1 MSDPSIRID
10 RNVEMQTRDGV
21 TLRADVVRPD
31 IASKVPAILARTPYD
46 KSMQFN
52 MMRGLAPVDAAI
64 NGYAFVIQDIRG
76 RYASEGEWDFVNLK
90 SANEDDGYDS
100 VEWVAS
106 QDWCDGNVGMA
117 GGSYV
122 AVTQWSAALA
132 DPPHLRAISPALMG
146 MSPSAALAH
155 LLPLESMTIGWMA
168 GLAVDRLTRLLSEGQ
183 ANPADFMKVLEAMS
197 QPEKASAV
205 LPLNDLMVLES
216 IGMPRY
222 GEVDDLVTNVA
233 ADAGEERFKVPA
245 LWSAGWYDN
254 AGGGSMFH
262 VMREKGATE
271 IARSDSRLIMGGW
284 THNYA
289 LNFVGSFGL
298 GGLGSADGAGLS
310 ILHRTFY
317 DRHLKGMDVDLPPV
331 RYFVMGERVW
341 RDAENWPIPGTD
353 FRRMYLHSKGKANSN
368 RGDGALS
375 LDTPAASEAPD
386 RFTSDPMDP
395 VPSWGFRVMYTGG
408 TTVAGPFEQM
418 RVEQREDVL
427 VYTSEPLQEAWE
439 VVGDIDLHLYL
450 SSTATD
456 TDIVAKLCVVWED
469 GSSFNLADGALRL
482 RRREGALN
490 QKLIEPGQVYP
501 ITIELGPTGYKFEPG
516 MRIRVQIASTA
527 FPHLARNTQTGGVI
541 EEDPVGQV
549 AENTIFHDAEHPS
562 YVVIPVQPD
571 PPPPAVMTH
580 LLG

>member
-1 MSDPSIRID
+1 MPETSIRID
-10 RNVEMQTRDGV
+10 RDVEMVTRDGV

-31 IASKVPAILARTPYD
+31 ISARVPAIVARTPYE
-46 KSMQFN
+46 KTMQWH
-52 MMRGLAPVDAAI
+52 MMRGLTPYNAAI

-76 RYASEGEWDFVNLK
+76 RYASEGEWNFVDLK
-90 SANEDDGYDS
+90 HANEDDGFDTI
-100 VEWVAS
+100 EWVAS
-106 QDWCDGNVGMA
+106 QDWCDGNIGMA

-132 DPPHLRAISPALMG
+132 DPPHLRAIAPALMG
-146 MSPSAALAH
+146 ISASRSLAH

-168 GLAVDRLTRLLSEGQ
+168 GLAVDRLMKLMPEGK
-183 ANPADFMKVLEAMS
+183 ANPADFMTVLEAMTH
-197 QPEKASAV
+197 PEVASAK

-222 GEVDDLVTNVA
+222 GEVDELVTNVA

-254 AGGGSMFH
+254 AGGGEMFRT
-262 VMREKGATE
+262 MREKGATD
-271 IARSDSRLIMGGW
+271 IARSDSRLILGGW

-298 GGLGSADGAGLS
+298 GGLGSADGAGLG

-317 DRHLKGMDVDLPPV
+317 DRHLRGANVDLPPV
-331 RYFVMGERVW
+331 RYFVMGERAW
-341 RDAENWPIPGTD
+341 RDADDWPIPGTD
-353 FRRMYLHSKGKANSN
+353 FWRMYLHSRGKANSN

-375 LDTPAASEAPD
+375 LDPPAASESPD
-386 RFTSDPMDP
+386 RYKSDPMDP

-418 RVEQREDVL
+418 RVEQRDDVL
-427 VYTSEPLQEAWE
+427 VYTSDPLSEAWE

-450 SSTATD
+450 SSTARD
-456 TDIVAKLCVVWED
+456 TDVVAKLCVVWED

-482 RRREGALN
+482 RRREGPTTQN
-490 QKLIEPGQVYP
+490 LIEPGQVYP
-501 ITIELGPTGYKFEPG
+501 LKIELGPTGYKLEPG
-516 MRIRVQIASTA
+516 MRLRVQIASTA

-541 EEDPVGQV
+541 EEDTVGEV
-549 AENTIFHDAEHPS
+549 AENTIFHDAEYPS
-562 YVVIPVQPD
+562 YVVVPVQPD
-571 PPPPAVMTH
+571 PGPPAVMTH
-580 LLG
+580 LLS